1 MGLDS
6 SIWGNPMKTAVN
18 TQRSVI
24 SELKSVNTKVDA
36 GLKIFILARQ
46 DLPVDGMI
54 SILSRQEENHLVSCV
69 EPGDGC
75 VARFE
80 ATSPDVL
87 LLHEDAIEPP
97 VDQFI
102 QNIRTRYPEVRI
114 LVFGQGLDDK
124 YLHEAVR
131 AGIHGYV
138 NEQMT
143 GDHIVHAVQTVYHG
157 GTWYERRIMERFVT
171 EHVELDALVQERFRQ
186 NVSKLAERL
195 TKRETEVLREVFKGL
210 SIKEMAE
217 QIHLSTQGVKAH
229 LAKLFRKFDVSN
241 RSQLILKIFDLATP
255 VDDAAVILQECLAG
269 DVAE

>member
-6 SIWGNPMKTAVN
+6 PIWGKTMKPAAN
-18 TQRSVI
+18 TPQNII
-24 SELKSVNTKVDA
+24 SELKTVDTRVDS

-46 DLPVDGMI
+46 DFLVDGMV
-54 SILSRQEENHLVSCV
+54 SILSRQEENYLVSCV
-69 EPGDGC
+69 EPGDSC
-75 VARFE
+75 VAKFE
-80 ATSPDVL
+80 AASPNVL
-87 LLHEDAIEPP
+87 LLHKDAIEPP

-114 LVFGQGLDDK
+114 LIFGQGLDDK
-124 YLHEAVR
+124 YLYEAVR

-171 EHVELDALVQERFRQ
+171 ERVELDALVREKFRQ
-186 NVSKLAERL
+186 NVNAFAERL
-195 TKRETEVLREVFKGL
+195 TRRETEVLCEVVKGL
-210 SIKEMAE
+210 SIKEIAD

-229 LAKLFRKFDVSN
+229 LAKLFRKFDVTN
-241 RSQLILKIFDLATP
+241 RTQLTLKVFDLATP
-255 VDDAAVILQECLAG
+255 VDDATLLLQECLACG
-269 DVAE
+269 EAG